1 MNKPQY
7 TPQFKQEAVQY
18 AHQHPELTS
27 MQVSQH
33 LGIGLSTL
41 YKWQHLYR
49 KQLGQSASQTLTS
62 EQQRLRSLERE
73 NAHLREVNEILKK
86 AHVYFVNNP
95 SR

>member
-1 MNKPQY
+1 MLKQY
-7 TPQFKQEAVQY
+7 SSQFKLEAVQY
-18 AHQHPELTS
+18 GLQHPELTGV
-27 MQVSQH
+27 QVSQH

-41 YKWQHLYR
+41 HKWQHAHR
-49 KQLGQSASQTLTS
+49 QHIGSAATQTLTA
-62 EQQRLRSLERE
+62 EQQRLKVLERE